1 MEWLVTKRKNQGSGF
16 SVMETR
22 HLSQDSFVSLVIS
35 ATAKQRG
42 TWSLSIRSVPG
53 FTHWGGR
60 EAERKMGFGGKQ
72 ILTFKLCFGAL
83 AIAI

>member
-1 MEWLVTKRKNQGSGF
+1 
-16 SVMETR
+16 METK
-22 HLSQDSFVSLVIS
+22 
-35 ATAKQRG
+35 TAK
-42 TWSLSIRSVPG
+42 PG
-53 FTHWGGR
+53 LILKPGNIGNCQTKGDLELINKINSRLFTHWGGR